1 MAKLALRTVDDDPRL
16 ARENEF
22 LSFALGGESYAVRLA
37 SVLEIV
43 VPPPLTQ
50 VPRAPRA
57 ILGVASVRG
66 RLVTV
71 VDLRRVLGLESNE
84 TWIRG
89 RLLLGRGPH
98 DELMAAKVDEVEQVL
113 RLSDGEVEHVALGL
127 GGDSGE
133 VVRGVGRP
141 SKGSAI
147 VLVDLAAAFARGTR

>member
-1 MAKLALRTVDDDPRL
+1 MAKVLVRTSEEESRL
-16 ARENEF
+16 ARDYEF
-22 LSFALGGESYAVRLA
+22 LSFSLAQEPYAVPLA

-50 VPRAPRA
+50 VPRAGRA

-71 VDLRRVLGLESNE
+71 VDLRTVLGVAGQGPSG
-84 TWIRG
+84 RG

-98 DELMAAKVDEVEQVL
+98 DELMAARVDVVEQVL
-113 RLSDGEVEHVALGL
+113 RLRDGEVEHVALGL
-127 GGDSGE
+127 GGDSSE

-141 SKGSAI
+141 ADQPAI
-147 VLVDLAAAFARGTR
+147 VLLDLAAAFARGIR

>member
-1 MAKLALRTVDDDPRL
+1 MAKLALRTLDEDPRL

-22 LSFALGGESYAVRLA
+22 LSFSVAGESYAVRLA

-50 VPRAPRA
+50 VPRASRA

-71 VDLRRVLGLESNE
+71 VDMRVLLSVESQGAPP
-84 TWIRG
+84 RG

-98 DELMAAKVDEVEQVL
+98 DELMAAKVDDVEQVL
-113 RLSDGEVEHVALGL
+113 RLSDGEVEHIALGL
-127 GGDSGE
+127 GGDSSE

-141 SKGSAI
+141 AGGLSI
-147 VLVDLAAAFARGTR
+147 VLVDLSAAFARGTR